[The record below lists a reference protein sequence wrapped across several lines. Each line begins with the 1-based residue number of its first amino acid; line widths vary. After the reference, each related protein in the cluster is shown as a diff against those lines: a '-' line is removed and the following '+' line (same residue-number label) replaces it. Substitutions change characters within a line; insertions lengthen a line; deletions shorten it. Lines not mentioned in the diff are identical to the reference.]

1 MVSHRFWWGLNGLW
15 WFLVVLGFFGWFS
28 MVFGCG
34 FCWFLAGFLWLMI
47 VFGDF
52 HCFFVGFGLFLG
64 FVFIVVFGGF
74 WVGFHG
80 FWWCSTFFGVF
91 W

>member
-1 MVSHRFWWGLNGLW
+1 MVVGGFQCFFNVFVIVFGWFSMVSHRFWWGLNGLW

-52 HCFFVGFGLFLG
+52 HCF
-64 FVFIVVFGGF
+64 
-74 WVGFHG
+74 
-80 FWWCSTFFGVF
+80 
-91 W
+91 